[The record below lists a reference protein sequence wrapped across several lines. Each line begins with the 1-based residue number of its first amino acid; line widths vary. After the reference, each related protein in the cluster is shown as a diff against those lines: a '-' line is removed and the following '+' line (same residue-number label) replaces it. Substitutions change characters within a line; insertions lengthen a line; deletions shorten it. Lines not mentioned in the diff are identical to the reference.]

1 MKNIKMGKIVEFFY
15 PDLFKVLFFLLIILS
30 AISVAI
36 EHLELT
42 SKILLI
48 LILLFSYI
56 ISFLIINYIYKKQ
69 KIKFEK
75 NIVFLVIF
83 LVFIIFII
91 LGLTGIWNKVELKE
105 NACET
110 SYKQYYVEPHLARN
124 AQCYGYSPACLKLN
138 PSLKV
143 TADFE
148 FITCLCKNN
157 YEERILSFF
166 NSDIKNELGYFL
178 VYNADEERYTYSG
191 ELKNRHQLIQKISAD
206 AVSIC
211 TLRKRT
217 IE

>member
-1 MKNIKMGKIVEFFY
+1 MKNIKMGKMVEFFY

-48 LILLFSYI
+48 LLLLFSYI
-56 ISFLIINYIYKKQ
+56 ISCLIINYIYKKQ

-105 NACET
+105 NACQT
-110 SYKQYYVEPHLARN
+110 SYKQYFVKPYISYNFVCFRQNPF
-124 AQCYGYSPACLKLN
+124 CGDLN

-148 FITCLCKNN
+148 FMTCLCKNR
-157 YEERILSFF
+157 YEEKVIDFF

-178 VYNADEERYTYSG
+178 VYNADEERYTYL
-191 ELKNRHQLIQKISAD
+191 EDLRNKPNRFDKISNNSESICLIQ
-206 AVSIC
+206 
-211 TLRKRT
+211 R
-217 IE
+217 IEYL